1 MASEQT
7 QYDLPIVVGAAVF
20 GLIAIGVFF
29 FMRNDPVLPAQ
40 PAEPIRTPVVA
51 QPVAPTMIE
60 TSGPAGSQQQ
70 SGGAVGGSSRGGG
83 SVGGSAGG
91 GGEAPAF
98 AGSAGIG

>member
-29 FMRNDPVLPAQ
+29 FMRKDPVLPAQ

-60 TSGPAGSQQQ
+60 TSGPAGSNQQGSGAAV
-70 SGGAVGGSSRGGG
+70 SGGSRAGGG
-83 SVGGSAGG
+83 ASGGG

>member
-29 FMRNDPVLPAQ
+29 FMRKDPVLPAQ
-40 PAEPIRTPVVA
+40 PAEPVRTPVVA
-51 QPVAPTMIE
+51 QPVAPTMVE
-60 TSGPAGSQQQ
+60 TSGPAGNNQQGA
-70 SGGAVGGSSRGGG
+70 GGTVGGG
-83 SVGGSAGG
+83 SRAGG
-91 GGEAPAF
+91 GATGGGGSEAPAV

>member
-29 FMRNDPVLPAQ
+29 FMRKDPVLPAQ

-51 QPVAPTMIE
+51 QPVAPTMVE
-60 TSGPAGSQQQ
+60 TSGPEGDQQT
-70 SGGAVGGSSRGGG
+70 GGSTS
-83 SVGGSAGG
+83 GG
-91 GGEAPAF
+91 GGGGGGARGGPT
-98 AGSAGIG
+98 IGGMSG